1 VSSYVRTRLTLAI
14 PVLLGV
20 SVAVFAML
28 RLLPGDPAQI
38 MLAESGASAQRV
50 EELRRELGLDD
61 PLVVQYWRFLSGAL
75 RGDLGRSIQSNRP
88 VTQEIAN
95 QLPSTIE
102 LTFAAMAVAIGIG
115 VPLGLLA
122 ATRHNGPL
130 DFGAMALALGGVSM
144 PSFWLGVL
152 LILFFSLRLGWLP
165 ATGQGGIE
173 RLILPAFTLGFGAAA
188 IIARLVRS
196 SLLEVLRHE
205 YVTTARA
212 KGLGPRVVL
221 LRHALKN
228 ALIPVVTI
236 VGLQFGALLAG
247 TVVIETVFSR
257 PGVGRMVV
265 NAILVKD
272 FPVAQG
278 AILIIATTYV
288 LANLVVDLLYAWLDP
303 RVHYG

>member
-1 VSSYVRTRLTLAI
+1 MSTYVRTRLTLTI

-20 SVAVFAML
+20 SIAVFAML

-38 MLAESGASAQRV
+38 MLAESGASAERV
-50 EELRRELGLDD
+50 AALRHELGLDD
-61 PLVVQYWRFLSGAL
+61 PLPLQYWRFLSGAL
-75 RGDLGRSIQSNRP
+75 RGDLGRSIQSNRL
-88 VTQEIAN
+88 VTQEIGA

-102 LTFAAMAVAIGIG
+102 LTLAAMAVAIAIGI
-115 VPLGLLA
+115 PLGLVA
-122 ATRHNGPL
+122 ATHHNGPL
-130 DFGAMALALGGVSM
+130 DYGAMAVALGGVSM

-165 ATGQGGIE
+165 ATGQGGLE

-196 SLLEVLRHE
+196 SVLEVLRHE

-212 KGLGPRVVL
+212 KGLSSRVVL
-221 LRHALKN
+221 LRHAMKN
-228 ALIPVVTI
+228 ALIPVVTL

-257 PGVGRMVV
+257 PGIGRMVV

-272 FPVAQG
+272 FPVVQG
-278 AILIIATTYV
+278 AILVIATTYV

-303 RVHYG
+303 RVHYE

>member
-1 VSSYVRTRLTLAI
+1 VSSYVRTRLTLVI

-20 SVAVFAML
+20 SIAVFAML

-38 MLAESGASAQRV
+38 MLAESGASADKV
-50 EELRRELGLDD
+50 AALRKELGLDD
-61 PLVVQYWRFLSGAL
+61 PLPVQYWRFLSGAL
-75 RGDLGRSIQSNRP
+75 QGDLGRSILSNRP
-88 VTQEIAN
+88 VTQEIAG

-102 LTFAAMAVAIGIG
+102 LTLAAMIVALGIGI
-115 VPLGLLA
+115 PLGLLA
-122 ATRHNGPL
+122 ATHHNGPL
-130 DFGAMALALGGVSM
+130 DFGAMAVALGGVSM

-152 LILFFSLRLGWLP
+152 LILLFSLRLGWLP
-165 ATGQGGIE
+165 ATGQGGLE

-196 SLLEVLRHE
+196 SVLEVLRHE

-212 KGLGPRVVL
+212 KGLSPRVVL

-228 ALIPVVTI
+228 ALIPVVTL

-257 PGVGRMVV
+257 PGIGRMVV

-272 FPVAQG
+272 FPVVQG

-288 LANLVVDLLYAWLDP
+288 LANLLVDLLYAWLDP
-303 RVHYG
+303 RVRRA

>member
-1 VSSYVRTRLTLAI
+1 MSSYVRTRLTLAI

-20 SVAVFAML
+20 SIAVFAML

-38 MLAESGASAQRV
+38 MLAESGASAERV
-50 EELRRELGLDD
+50 AALRQQLGLDD
-61 PLVVQYWRFLSGAL
+61 PLPVQYGRFLMGAL
-75 RGDLGRSIQSNRP
+75 RGDLGRSILSNRP
-88 VTQEIAN
+88 VTQEIAG

-102 LTFAAMAVAIGIG
+102 LTLAAMAVAIGIG

-122 ATRHNGPL
+122 ATHHNGPL
-130 DFGAMALALGGVSM
+130 DLGAMALALGGVSL

-152 LILFFSLRLGWLP
+152 LILLFSLRLGWLP

-196 SLLEVLRHE
+196 SVLEV
-205 YVTTARA
+205 
-212 KGLGPRVVL
+212 

-236 VGLQFGALLAG
+236 IGLQFGALLAG

-288 LANLVVDLLYAWLDP
+288 LANLIVDLLYAWLDP
-303 RVHYG
+303 RVRYG

>member
-1 VSSYVRTRLTLAI
+1 VNGYIRTRLTLVI

-20 SVAVFAML
+20 SIAVFAML

-38 MLAESGASAQRV
+38 MLAESGASADRV
-50 EELRRELGLDD
+50 ASLRRELGLDD
-61 PLVVQYWRFLSGAL
+61 PLPVQYWRFLSGAL
-75 RGDLGRSIQSNRP
+75 QGDLGRSIQSNRL

-102 LTFAAMAVAIGIG
+102 LTLAAMVVAIGIG
-115 VPLGLLA
+115 IPLGLLA
-122 ATRHNGPL
+122 ATHHNGPL
-130 DFGAMALALGGVSM
+130 DYGAMAVALGGVSM
-144 PSFWLGVL
+144 PSFWLGIL

-165 ATGQGGIE
+165 ATGQGGLE
-173 RLILPAFTLGFGAAA
+173 RLVLPAFTLGFGAAA

-196 SLLEVLRHE
+196 SVLEVLRHE

-212 KGLGPRVVL
+212 KGLSSSAVL

-228 ALIPVVTI
+228 ALIPVVTL

-257 PGVGRMVV
+257 PGIGRMVV

-272 FPVAQG
+272 FPVVQG

-288 LANLVVDLLYAWLDP
+288 LANLLVDLLYAWLDP
-303 RVHYG
+303 RVQYE

>member
-1 VSSYVRTRLTLAI
+1 MSSYVRTRLTLAI

-20 SVAVFAML
+20 SIAVFAML

-38 MLAESGASAQRV
+38 MLAESGASADKV
-50 EELRRELGLDD
+50 AALRKELGLDD
-61 PLVVQYWRFLSGAL
+61 PLPVQYWRFLSGAL
-75 RGDLGRSIQSNRP
+75 QGDLGRSIQSNRP
-88 VTQEIAN
+88 VTQEIAG

-102 LTFAAMAVAIGIG
+102 LTVAAMIVALGIGI
-115 VPLGLLA
+115 PLGLLA
-122 ATRHNGPL
+122 ATHHNGPL
-130 DFGAMALALGGVSM
+130 DFGSMAVALGGVSM

-152 LILFFSLRLGWLP
+152 LILLFSLKLGLLP
-165 ATGQGGIE
+165 ATGQGGLE

-196 SLLEVLRHE
+196 SVLEVLRHE

-212 KGLGPRVVL
+212 KGLSPRVVL

-228 ALIPVVTI
+228 ALIPVVTL

-257 PGVGRMVV
+257 PGIGRMVV

-272 FPVAQG
+272 FPVVQG

-288 LANLVVDLLYAWLDP
+288 LANLLVDLLYAWLDP
-303 RVHYG
+303 RVHYE

>member
-1 VSSYVRTRLTLAI
+1 MSSYVRTRLTLAI

-20 SVAVFAML
+20 SIAVFAML

-38 MLAESGASAQRV
+38 MLAESGASAERV
-50 EELRRELGLDD
+50 AALRQQLGLDD
-61 PLVVQYWRFLSGAL
+61 PLPVQYGRFLMGAL
-75 RGDLGRSIQSNRP
+75 RGDLGRSILSNRP
-88 VTQEIAN
+88 VTQEIAG

-102 LTFAAMAVAIGIG
+102 LTLAAMAVAIGIG

-122 ATRHNGPL
+122 ATHHNGPL
-130 DFGAMALALGGVSM
+130 DLGAMALALGGVSM

-152 LILFFSLRLGWLP
+152 LILLFSLRLGWLP

-196 SLLEVLRHE
+196 SVLEVLRHE
-205 YVTTARA
+205 YITTARA
-212 KGLGPRVVL
+212 KGLNPRVVL

-278 AILIIATTYV
+278 AILVIATTYV
-288 LANLVVDLLYAWLDP
+288 LANLIVDLLYAWLDP

>member
-1 VSSYVRTRLTLAI
+1 MSSYVRTRLTLAI

-20 SVAVFAML
+20 SIAVFAML

-38 MLAESGASAQRV
+38 MLAESGASAERV
-50 EELRRELGLDD
+50 AALRQQLGLDD
-61 PLVVQYWRFLSGAL
+61 PLPVQYGRFLMGAL
-75 RGDLGRSIQSNRP
+75 RGDLGRSILSNRP
-88 VTQEIAN
+88 VTQEIAG

-102 LTFAAMAVAIGIG
+102 LTLAAMAVAIGIG

-122 ATRHNGPL
+122 ATHHNGPL
-130 DFGAMALALGGVSM
+130 DLGAMALALGGVSM

-152 LILFFSLRLGWLP
+152 LILLFSLRLGWLP

-196 SLLEVLRHE
+196 SVLEVLRHE
-205 YVTTARA
+205 YITTARA
-212 KGLGPRVVL
+212 KGLNPRVVL

-278 AILIIATTYV
+278 AILVIATTYV
-288 LANLVVDLLYAWLDP
+288 LANLIVDLLYAWLDP
-303 RVHYG
+303 RVRYG

>member
-20 SVAVFAML
+20 SIAVFAML

-38 MLAESGASAQRV
+38 MLAESGASAERV
-50 EELRRELGLDD
+50 AALRQQLGLDD
-61 PLVVQYWRFLSGAL
+61 PLPVQYGRFLMGAL
-75 RGDLGRSIQSNRP
+75 RGDLGRSILSNRP
-88 VTQEIAN
+88 VTQEIAG

-102 LTFAAMAVAIGIG
+102 LTLAAMAVAIGIG

-122 ATRHNGPL
+122 ATHHNGPL
-130 DFGAMALALGGVSM
+130 DLGAMALALGGVSM

-152 LILFFSLRLGWLP
+152 LILLFSLRLGWLP

-196 SLLEVLRHE
+196 SVLEVLRHE
-205 YVTTARA
+205 YITTARA
-212 KGLGPRVVL
+212 KGLNPRVVL

-288 LANLVVDLLYAWLDP
+288 LANLIVDLLYAWLDP
-303 RVHYG
+303 RVRYG

>member
-1 VSSYVRTRLTLAI
+1 MSSYVRTRLTLAI

-20 SVAVFAML
+20 SIAVFAML

-38 MLAESGASAQRV
+38 MLAESGASAERV
-50 EELRRELGLDD
+50 AALRQQLGLDD
-61 PLVVQYWRFLSGAL
+61 PLPVQYGRFLMGAL
-75 RGDLGRSIQSNRP
+75 RGDLGRSILSNRP
-88 VTQEIAN
+88 VTQEIAG

-102 LTFAAMAVAIGIG
+102 LTLAAMAVAIGIG

-122 ATRHNGPL
+122 ATHHNGPL
-130 DFGAMALALGGVSM
+130 DLGAMALALGGVSM

-196 SLLEVLRHE
+196 SVLEVLRHE

-212 KGLGPRVVL
+212 KGLSPRVVL

-288 LANLVVDLLYAWLDP
+288 LANLIVDLLYAWLDP
-303 RVHYG
+303 RVRYG

>member
-20 SVAVFAML
+20 SIAVFAML

-38 MLAESGASAQRV
+38 MLAESGASAERV
-50 EELRRELGLDD
+50 AALRQQLGLDD
-61 PLVVQYWRFLSGAL
+61 PLPVQYGRFLMGAL
-75 RGDLGRSIQSNRP
+75 RGDLGRSILSNRP
-88 VTQEIAN
+88 VTQEIAG

-102 LTFAAMAVAIGIG
+102 LTLAAMAVAIGIG

-122 ATRHNGPL
+122 ATHHNGPL
-130 DFGAMALALGGVSM
+130 DLGAMALALGGVSM

-152 LILFFSLRLGWLP
+152 LILLFSLRLGWLP

-196 SLLEVLRHE
+196 SVLEVLRHE

-212 KGLGPRVVL
+212 KGLSPRVVL

-288 LANLVVDLLYAWLDP
+288 LANLIVDLLYAWLDP
-303 RVHYG
+303 RVRYG

>member
-1 VSSYVRTRLTLAI
+1 MSSYVRTRLTLAI

-38 MLAESGASAQRV
+38 MLAESGASAERV
-50 EELRRELGLDD
+50 AALRQQLGLDD
-61 PLVVQYWRFLSGAL
+61 PLPVQYWRFLTGAL

-88 VTQEIAN
+88 VAQEIAG

-102 LTFAAMAVAIGIG
+102 LTLAAMAIAIGIG
-115 VPLGLLA
+115 IPLGLLA
-122 ATRHNGPL
+122 ATHHNGAL
-130 DFGAMALALGGVSM
+130 DYGAMALALGGVSM

-165 ATGQGGIE
+165 ATGQGGLE
-173 RLILPAFTLGFGAAA
+173 RLVLPAFTLGFGAAA

-228 ALIPVVTI
+228 ALVPVVTI

-257 PGVGRMVV
+257 PGIGRMVV

-288 LANLVVDLLYAWLDP
+288 LANLLVDLAYAWLDP
-303 RVHYG
+303 RVHYE

>member
-1 VSSYVRTRLTLAI
+1 MSTYLRTRLALAV

-20 SVAVFAML
+20 SIAVFAMM

-38 MLAESGASAQRV
+38 MLAESGASAAQV
-50 EELRRELGLDD
+50 ASLRRELGLDD
-61 PLVVQYWRFLSGAL
+61 PLALQYWRFISGAVQ
-75 RGDLGRSIQSNRP
+75 GDLGRSIQSNRP
-88 VTQEIAN
+88 VTREIAA

-102 LTFAAMAVAIGIG
+102 LTLAAMAVAVAVGIT
-115 VPLGLLA
+115 LGLLA

-130 DFGAMALALGGVSM
+130 DYGAMTVALAGVSM
-144 PSFWLGVL
+144 PSFWLGIL
-152 LILFFSLRLGWLP
+152 LILFFSLHLGWFP
-165 ATGQGGIE
+165 ATGQGGLE
-173 RLILPAFTLGFGAAA
+173 RLVLPALTLGFGASA

-196 SLLEVLRHE
+196 SVLEVLRHE

-212 KGLGPRVVL
+212 KGLGPRAVL

-272 FPVAQG
+272 FPVVQG

-288 LANLVVDLLYAWLDP
+288 LANLLVDLAYAWLDP
-303 RVHYG
+303 RVRYG

>member
-1 VSSYVRTRLTLAI
+1 VSSYVRTRLTLTI

-20 SVAVFAML
+20 SIAVFAML

-38 MLAESGASAQRV
+38 MLAESGASAERV
-50 EELRRELGLDD
+50 AALRRELGLED
-61 PLVVQYWRFLSGAL
+61 PLVLQYWRFLSGAL
-75 RGDLGRSIQSNRP
+75 RGDLGRSIQSNRL
-88 VTQEIAN
+88 VTQEIAA

-102 LTFAAMAVAIGIG
+102 LTLAAMIVAIGIG
-115 VPLGLLA
+115 IPLGLLA
-122 ATRHNGPL
+122 ATHHNGPL
-130 DFGAMALALGGVSM
+130 DYGAMALALGGVSM

-165 ATGQGGIE
+165 ATGQGGLE
-173 RLILPAFTLGFGAAA
+173 RLVLPAFTLGFGAAA

-196 SLLEVLRHE
+196 SVLEVLRHE

-212 KGLGPRVVL
+212 KGLSSRVVL

-228 ALIPVVTI
+228 ALIPVVTL

-257 PGVGRMVV
+257 PGIGRMVV

-272 FPVAQG
+272 FPVVQG

-303 RVHYG
+303 RVHYE

>member
-1 VSSYVRTRLTLAI
+1 MSSYVRTRLTLAI

-20 SVAVFAML
+20 SIAVFAML

-38 MLAESGASAQRV
+38 MLAESGASADKV
-50 EELRRELGLDD
+50 AALRKELGLDD
-61 PLVVQYWRFLSGAL
+61 PLPLQYWRFLSGAL
-75 RGDLGRSIQSNRP
+75 QGDLGRSIQSNRP
-88 VTQEIAN
+88 VTQEIAG

-102 LTFAAMAVAIGIG
+102 LTVAAMIVALGIGI
-115 VPLGLLA
+115 PLGLVA
-122 ATRHNGPL
+122 ATHHNGPL
-130 DFGAMALALGGVSM
+130 DYGAMAVALGGVSM

-165 ATGQGGIE
+165 ATGQGGLE
-173 RLILPAFTLGFGAAA
+173 RLVLPAFTLGFGAAA

-196 SLLEVLRHE
+196 SVLEVLRHE

-212 KGLGPRVVL
+212 KGLSNRVVL

-228 ALIPVVTI
+228 AMIPVVTL

-257 PGVGRMVV
+257 PGIGRMVV
-265 NAILVKD
+265 SAILVKD
-272 FPVAQG
+272 FPVVQG

-288 LANLVVDLLYAWLDP
+288 LANLLVDLLYAWLDP
-303 RVHYG
+303 RVTYE

>member
-1 VSSYVRTRLTLAI
+1 VNSYVRTRLTLTI

-20 SVAVFAML
+20 SIAVFAML

-38 MLAESGASAQRV
+38 MLAESGASAERV
-50 EELRRELGLDD
+50 AALRRELGLDD
-61 PLVVQYWRFLSGAL
+61 PLVLQYWRFLSGAL
-75 RGDLGRSIQSNRP
+75 RGDLGRSIQSNRL
-88 VTQEIAN
+88 VTQEIAA

-102 LTFAAMAVAIGIG
+102 LTVAAMLVAIGIG
-115 VPLGLLA
+115 IPLGLLA
-122 ATRHNGPL
+122 ATHHNGPL
-130 DFGAMALALGGVSM
+130 DYGAMALALGGVSM

-165 ATGQGGIE
+165 ATGQGGLE
-173 RLILPAFTLGFGAAA
+173 RLVLPAFTLGFGAAA

-196 SLLEVLRHE
+196 SVLEVLRHE

-212 KGLGPRVVL
+212 KGLSSRVVL

-228 ALIPVVTI
+228 ALIPVVTL

-257 PGVGRMVV
+257 PGIGRMVV
-265 NAILVKD
+265 NAILIKD
-272 FPVAQG
+272 FPVVQG
-278 AILIIATTYV
+278 AILVIAITYV

-303 RVHYG
+303 RVHYE

>member
-20 SVAVFAML
+20 SIAVFAML

-38 MLAESGASAQRV
+38 MLAESGASAERV
-50 EELRRELGLDD
+50 AALRQQLGLDD
-61 PLVVQYWRFLSGAL
+61 PLPVQYWRFLTGAL

-88 VTQEIAN
+88 VTQEIAG

-102 LTFAAMAVAIGIG
+102 LTLAAMVVAVGIGI
-115 VPLGLLA
+115 PLGLLA

-130 DFGAMALALGGVSM
+130 DYGAMALALVGVSM

-165 ATGQGGIE
+165 ATGQGGLE
-173 RLILPAFTLGFGAAA
+173 RLVLPAFTLGFGAAA

-196 SLLEVLRHE
+196 SVLEVLRHE
-205 YVTTARA
+205 YVMTARA

-288 LANLVVDLLYAWLDP
+288 LANLLVDLLYAWLDP
-303 RVHYG
+303 RVHYE

>member
-1 VSSYVRTRLTLAI
+1 MSSYVRTRLTLAI

-20 SVAVFAML
+20 SIAVFAML

-38 MLAESGASAQRV
+38 MLAESGASAERV
-50 EELRRELGLDD
+50 AALRQQLGLDD
-61 PLVVQYWRFLSGAL
+61 PLPVQYGRFLMGAL
-75 RGDLGRSIQSNRP
+75 RGDLGRSILSNRP
-88 VTQEIAN
+88 VTQEIAG

-102 LTFAAMAVAIGIG
+102 LTLAAMAVAIGIG

-122 ATRHNGPL
+122 ATHHNGPL
-130 DFGAMALALGGVSM
+130 DLGAMALALGGVSM

-152 LILFFSLRLGWLP
+152 LILLFSLRLGWLP

-196 SLLEVLRHE
+196 SVLEVLRHE

-212 KGLGPRVVL
+212 KGLSPRVVL

-288 LANLVVDLLYAWLDP
+288 LANLIVDLLYAWLDP
-303 RVHYG
+303 RVRYG

>member
-20 SVAVFAML
+20 SIAVFAML

-38 MLAESGASAQRV
+38 MLAESGASAERV
-50 EELRRELGLDD
+50 AALRQQLGLDD
-61 PLVVQYWRFLSGAL
+61 PLPVQYWRFLTGAL
-75 RGDLGRSIQSNRP
+75 QGDLGRSIQSNRP
-88 VTQEIAN
+88 VTQEIAG

-102 LTFAAMAVAIGIG
+102 LTLAAMVVAVGIGI
-115 VPLGLLA
+115 PLGLLA

-130 DFGAMALALGGVSM
+130 DYGAMALALGGVSM

-165 ATGQGGIE
+165 ATGQGGLE
-173 RLILPAFTLGFGAAA
+173 RLVLPAFTLGFGAAA

-196 SLLEVLRHE
+196 SVLEVLRHE
-205 YVTTARA
+205 YVMTARA

-288 LANLVVDLLYAWLDP
+288 LANLLVDLLYAWLDP
-303 RVHYG
+303 RVHYE

>member
-1 VSSYVRTRLTLAI
+1 MSSYVRTRLTLAI

-20 SVAVFAML
+20 SIAVFAML

-38 MLAESGASAQRV
+38 MLAESGASAERV
-50 EELRRELGLDD
+50 AALRQQLGLDD
-61 PLVVQYWRFLSGAL
+61 PLPVQYGRFLMGAL
-75 RGDLGRSIQSNRP
+75 RGDLGRSILSNRP
-88 VTQEIAN
+88 VTQEIAG

-102 LTFAAMAVAIGIG
+102 LTLAAMAVAIGIG

-122 ATRHNGPL
+122 ATHHNGPL
-130 DFGAMALALGGVSM
+130 DLGAMALALGGVSM

-152 LILFFSLRLGWLP
+152 LILLFSLRLGWLP

-196 SLLEVLRHE
+196 SVLEVLRHE

-212 KGLGPRVVL
+212 KGLSPRVVL

-265 NAILVKD
+265 NAILIKD

-288 LANLVVDLLYAWLDP
+288 LANLIVDLLYAWLDP
-303 RVHYG
+303 RVRYG

>member
-1 VSSYVRTRLTLAI
+1 
-14 PVLLGV
+14 
-20 SVAVFAML
+20 
-28 RLLPGDPAQI
+28 
-38 MLAESGASAQRV
+38 
-50 EELRRELGLDD
+50 
-61 PLVVQYWRFLSGAL
+61 
-75 RGDLGRSIQSNRP
+75 
-88 VTQEIAN
+88 
-95 QLPSTIE
+95 
-102 LTFAAMAVAIGIG
+102 MAV
-115 VPLGLLA
+115 
-122 ATRHNGPL
+122 
-130 DFGAMALALGGVSM
+130 ALGGVSM

-152 LILFFSLRLGWLP
+152 LILLFSLRLGWLP

-196 SLLEVLRHE
+196 SVLEVLRHE
-205 YVTTARA
+205 YMTTARA
-212 KGLGPRVVL
+212 KGLSPRVVL

-257 PGVGRMVV
+257 PGIGRMVV

-288 LANLVVDLLYAWLDP
+288 LANLLVDLLYAWLDP
-303 RVHYG
+303 RVHYE

>member
-1 VSSYVRTRLTLAI
+1 MSSYVRTRLTLVI

-20 SVAVFAML
+20 SIAVFAML

-38 MLAESGASAQRV
+38 MLAESGASADKV
-50 EELRRELGLDD
+50 AALRHELGLDD
-61 PLVVQYWRFLSGAL
+61 PLPLQYWRFLSGAL
-75 RGDLGRSIQSNRP
+75 HGDLGRSIQSNRP
-88 VTQEIAN
+88 VIQEIAA

-102 LTFAAMAVAIGIG
+102 LTVAAMIVALAIGI
-115 VPLGLLA
+115 PLGLLA
-122 ATRHNGPL
+122 ATHHNGLL
-130 DFGAMALALGGVSM
+130 DFGSMAVALGGVSM

-152 LILFFSLRLGWLP
+152 LILFFSLKLGWLP
-165 ATGQGGIE
+165 ATGQGGLE

-196 SLLEVLRHE
+196 SVLEVLRHE

-212 KGLGPRVVL
+212 KGLSPRVVL

-228 ALIPVVTI
+228 ALIPVVTL

-257 PGVGRMVV
+257 PGIGRMVV

-272 FPVAQG
+272 FPVVQG

-288 LANLVVDLLYAWLDP
+288 LANLLVDLLYAWLDP

>member
-1 VSSYVRTRLTLAI
+1 MSTYFRTRLALAV

-20 SVAVFAML
+20 SIAVFGMM

-38 MLAESGASAQRV
+38 MLAESGASAAQV
-50 EELRRELGLDD
+50 ASLRRELGLDD
-61 PLVVQYWRFLSGAL
+61 PLALQYWRFISGAVQ
-75 RGDLGRSIQSNRP
+75 GDLGRSIQSNRP
-88 VTQEIAN
+88 VTREIAA

-102 LTFAAMAVAIGIG
+102 LTLAAMAVAVAVGIT
-115 VPLGLLA
+115 LGLLA

-130 DFGAMALALGGVSM
+130 DYGAMTVALAGVSM
-144 PSFWLGVL
+144 PSFWLGIL
-152 LILFFSLRLGWLP
+152 LILFFSLRLGWFP
-165 ATGQGGIE
+165 ATGQGGLE
-173 RLILPAFTLGFGAAA
+173 RLALPALTLGFGASA

-196 SLLEVLRHE
+196 SVLEVLRHE

-212 KGLGPRVVL
+212 KGLAPRAVL

-272 FPVAQG
+272 FPVVQG

-288 LANLVVDLLYAWLDP
+288 LANLLVDLAYAWLDP
-303 RVHYG
+303 RVRYG

>member
-1 VSSYVRTRLTLAI
+1 MNSYVRTRLTLAI

-20 SVAVFAML
+20 SIAVFAML

-38 MLAESGASAQRV
+38 MLAESGASAERV
-50 EELRRELGLDD
+50 AALRQQLGLDD
-61 PLVVQYWRFLSGAL
+61 PLPVQYGRFLLGAL

-88 VTQEIAN
+88 VTQEIAG
-95 QLPSTIE
+95 QLPSTVE
-102 LTFAAMAVAIGIG
+102 LTLAAMAVAIGIG

-122 ATRHNGPL
+122 ATHHNGPL
-130 DFGAMALALGGVSM
+130 DLGAMALALGGVSM

-165 ATGQGGIE
+165 ATGQGGVE

-196 SLLEVLRHE
+196 SVLEVLRHE
-205 YVTTARA
+205 YITTARA
-212 KGLGPRVVL
+212 KGLSPRVVL

-288 LANLVVDLLYAWLDP
+288 LANLIVDLLYAWLDP
-303 RVHYG
+303 RVRYG